1 MVPSATRGPAVAVV
15 VASAVVVG
23 TGRLAHARVDT
34 ELRAASCLPAAVLA
48 VEAVGERALFIT
60 CYQIR
65 PWS

>member
-1 MVPSATRGPAVAVV
+1 MVPNATRGPAEAVV
-15 VASAVVVG
+15 VASVAVAG

-34 ELRAASCLPAAVLA
+34 ELRAASCLRAAVLA
-48 VEAVGERALFIT
+48 VVAVGERAPSRT